1 MLHTELGVN
10 LERDSSCVVDLET
23 VTTVLRVLI

>member
-10 LERDSSCVVDLET
+10 LERDSSSVVDLET
-23 VTTVLRVLI
+23 VTSVLRVLI